1 MSWSLSSA
9 PLELYQLARLNHL
22 MQMPAMNLS
31 AMNPTLNPPVNQG
44 LICTLDSQP
53 HSCGF
58 TADPSRVVS
67 EDDRCDSQNACQG
80 EQTGTCSKQTD
91 DLVATSSFEQ
101 TLQQALLFMIE
112 ALPTTPDRI
121 LFVGGCRMPAVARF
135 LALQLPQSRITLA
148 DADPVWVERAK
159 AVIGCRCAFIAMDPL
174 VLPFESD
181 RFELTLVFN
190 SLSENSNGTPGLD
203 SNDLPRFMS
212 QLARVTCGQLIW
224 GELQTGFLFKSLGQ
238 RLPSM
243 PDALERWGIQDPRAV
258 RSPKLDNLMTL
269 LFRYGRVKQR
279 LMPYP
284 WRVFRAD
291 LHSVRED
298 RLVLV

>member
-1 MSWSLSSA
+1 MSWSLSTA
-9 PLELYQLARLNHL
+9 PMELYHLARLNHL
-22 MQMPAMNLS
+22 MQMPAMTLS

-44 LICTLDSQP
+44 LICTLPPQP
-53 HSCGF
+53 HSCDLT
-58 TADPSRVVS
+58 TAPPVGVS
-67 EDDRCDSQNACQG
+67 EDDRCDAQNTCQG
-80 EQTGTCSKQTD
+80 EQTGICSKQTD
-91 DLVATSSFEQ
+91 DLAATSSFEQ

-112 ALPTTPDRI
+112 ALPKTPDRI

-159 AVIGCRCAFIAMDPL
+159 GVIGCRCAFIAIDPL

-181 RFELTLVFN
+181 RFDLTLVFN
-190 SLSENSNGTPGLD
+190 SLSSHSNGTSGLQPD
-203 SNDLPRFMS
+203 DLPRFMS
-212 QLARVTCGQLIW
+212 QLARVTHGQLIW

-243 PDALERWGIQDPRAV
+243 PDALERWGIQDPPAV
-258 RSPKLDNLMTL
+258 RSPKLDSLMTL

-279 LMPYP
+279 FMPYP